1 MKYRLD
7 KQANHYIL
15 TLEEENLNSSLAPA
29 LKSDLIIF
37 SQEGI
42 KNLILD
48 LENVKFIDSSG
59 LSAIL
64 TGHRLWKDGGSF
76 VITGDLQ
83 PMVKKLIEISRLETI
98 LNIIPKAE
106 DAVKFVNSEAVAS

>member
-7 KQANHYIL
+7 KQATHYIL

-64 TGHRLWKDGGSF
+64 TGHRLWKDGGAF
-76 VITGDLQ
+76 VITGNLQ

-98 LNIIPKAE
+98 LNIIPQSE
-106 DAVKFVNSEAVAS
+106 DAVKFVSSEAVAS